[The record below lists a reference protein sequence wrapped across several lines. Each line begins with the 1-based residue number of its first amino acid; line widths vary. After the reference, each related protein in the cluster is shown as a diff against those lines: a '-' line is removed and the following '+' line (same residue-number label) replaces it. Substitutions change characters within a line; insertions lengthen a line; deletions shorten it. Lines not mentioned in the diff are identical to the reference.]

1 MCSPLDVPLSGDSAG
16 HSIFAAFHTHT
27 DLLSSPPVLSS
38 LICASLTEDRY
49 GVVQRDIPKVL
60 EALTS
65 FLDEVEVT
73 RREINSVTQESAG
86 ETIDGEK
93 DDGLSEK
100 TLQQRLE
107 VEKANEVLGI
117 VGNGVSS
124 FLFSSFSIALFL
136 FPSSFC
142 G

>member
-1 MCSPLDVPLSGDSAG
+1 M
-16 HSIFAAFHTHT
+16 
-27 DLLSSPPVLSS
+27 
-38 LICASLTEDRY
+38 
-49 GVVQRDIPKVL
+49 L